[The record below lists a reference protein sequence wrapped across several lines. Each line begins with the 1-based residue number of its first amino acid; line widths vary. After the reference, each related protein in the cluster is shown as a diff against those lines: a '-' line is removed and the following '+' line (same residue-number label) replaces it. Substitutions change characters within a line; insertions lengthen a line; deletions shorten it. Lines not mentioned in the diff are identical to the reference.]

1 MINGSQNGL
10 RAPLFSILAALL
22 LAAVGLAGGAG
33 DKVLT
38 LSGYQGPHQLPQDQG
53 AAGVWQSLLKLR
65 TTASA
70 IHTTAHPD
78 DEHGGVLTY
87 LGRGLGS
94 RTAMMTINRGEG
106 GANAIGPELF
116 DGLGI
121 IRTEELLLS
130 DRYYGLDDQYF
141 SVFADYGYSK
151 TLDEALEKW
160 GKENVMRDFV
170 RVLRINRPLVIVS
183 RFHNSPRDGHGNH
196 QTAGLASYEVFDMAG
211 DPSVFPEQIEQE
223 GLRPWQPL
231 KMYRGGIRAAEGEN
245 WHVRVDAGRYAPH
258 IGQSY
263 RWFASL
269 GLSFQRSQTSG
280 RMREIVGPFYQ
291 YYERMHSR
299 IGGLDKEA
307 GFFDGIDTS
316 LSGIYNLTGET
327 PPEGVNL
334 VLERLKRGVEQA
346 FGAYNV
352 SDPSAVTPA
361 LVNGLKL
368 VREALALAGGTPEA
382 AFLLKIKERQFQDAI
397 NTALGL
403 HLRAAARPIDA
414 VESPSPW
421 AAPPTM
427 GPVVPGQQF
436 AVKVDFANRGSL
448 PIHPRSIRIEAGE
461 GWRVENRD
469 ANPTVL
475 GENDVLSHQLTVT
488 VPERPVYSRPYFFRE
503 SIQESVYQLKDEKYN
518 HMPYRSPAAVA
529 VAEYDVLGQAVSIR
543 ETVRALEANLPYGH
557 EWRELAVLPNVAVN
571 VTPEI
576 RVVPLQRASEP
587 VEVQIELINNDIKGS
602 QGELKLVLPSG
613 WRSTPESISFSFAQA
628 GERSNHTFALTLP
641 TLERR
646 AYRIEAVATVGGR
659 EFRDGYQIIRHRD
672 YETRYLFRSAT
683 ADVRGIDAQ
692 IAPDLSVGYI
702 MGVGD
707 QVPSGTE
714 QLGAEVT
721 LLGQAE
727 LAGGDLSRFDA
738 IVIGTRAYAVR
749 EDLITYNSRLLEFAR
764 NGGNLIVLYQTPEF
778 DPNRWA
784 AYPAE
789 LPQRSEEVSEEDSPV
804 RILAPNHPVFTQ
816 PNRITLA
823 DFDDWVEQRGSKFF
837 SEWSDEYV
845 PLLETYDQGQ
855 PPQHGGCLTAEYGEG
870 YYSYCAYAF
879 HRQLPYGVEGAY
891 RWYANFLSL
900 GK

>member
-1 MINGSQNGL
+1 MINGSRTGL
-10 RAPLFSILAALL
+10 RAPLVSILAVLL
-22 LAAVGLAGGAG
+22 LASVGLAGGAG
-33 DKVLT
+33 DKILT

-53 AAGVWQSLLKLR
+53 AAGVWHRLLKLR

-87 LGRGLGS
+87 LGRGMGA
-94 RTAMMTINRGEG
+94 RTAMLTLNRGEG

-116 DGLGI
+116 DGLGL

-141 SVFADYGYSK
+141 STVADYGYSK
-151 TLDEALEKW
+151 TLEEALQKW
-160 GKENVMRDFV
+160 GRENVLRDVV

-196 QTAGLASYEVFDMAG
+196 QTSGLASYEVFELAG
-211 DPSVFPEQIEQE
+211 DPTVFPEQIEQE

-231 KMYRGGIRAAEGEN
+231 KMYRGGIRADEGEN

-280 RMREIVGPFYQ
+280 RMREIVGPYYQ
-291 YYERMHSR
+291 HYERMHSR
-299 IGGLDKEA
+299 AGGLDKEA

-316 LSGIYNLTGET
+316 LSGIYSLTGET
-327 PPEGVNL
+327 SPEGASL
-334 VLERLKRGVEQA
+334 LLEQLQRSVEQTV
-346 FGAYNV
+346 GAYNV
-352 SDPSAVTPA
+352 NDPSAVVPG
-361 LVNGLKL
+361 LVNGLALTRK
-368 VREALALAGGTPEA
+368 ALAAASGAPEA
-382 AFLLKIKERQFQDAI
+382 AFLLRIKERQFMDAI
-397 NTALGL
+397 NAALGL
-403 HLRAAARPIDA
+403 HLRAAGRPQGVVD
-414 VESPSPW
+414 SPSPW
-421 AAPPTM
+421 APPPMM
-427 GPVVPGQQF
+427 GPVVPGQRF
-436 AVKVDFANRGSL
+436 EVKVDFANRGTI
-448 PIHPRSIRIEAGE
+448 PIHPRTIRIEASE
-461 GWRVENRD
+461 DWRVANRD
-469 ANPTVL
+469 SNPTVL
-475 GENDVLSHQLTVT
+475 GENDVLSHQFTVT
-488 VPERPVYSRPYFFRE
+488 VPESPDHSRPYFYRD
-503 SIQESVYQLKDEKYN
+503 SIQESVYQMADAKYT
-518 HMPYRSPAAVA
+518 HMPFRSPAAVA
-529 VAEYDVLGQAVSIR
+529 VVEYDVLGQAVAIR
-543 ETVRALEANLPYGH
+543 EPVRTLEPNLPYGH
-557 EWRELAVLPNVAVN
+557 EWRELTVLPNVAVN

-576 RVVPLQRASEP
+576 RVVPVQRASDP
-587 VEVQIELINNDIKGS
+587 IRVQVELINNDIAGS
-602 QGELKLVLPSG
+602 RGELRLELPSG
-613 WRSTPESISFSFAQA
+613 WKSSPDSIPFSFAQA
-628 GERSNHTFALTLP
+628 GERSNHAFTLSLP
-641 TLERR
+641 ALERR
-646 AYRIEAVATVGGR
+646 SYRIEAVATAGSR
-659 EFRDGYQIIRHRD
+659 EFRQGYQVIRHRD
-672 YETRYLFRSAT
+672 YETRYLFRNST
-683 ADVRGIDAQ
+683 LDIRGIDAE
-692 IAPDLSVGYI
+692 IAPDLSVGYV

-707 QVPSGTE
+707 QVPAGIE
-714 QLGAEVT
+714 QLGAEVS
-721 LLGQAE
+721 LLGQTD
-727 LAGGDLSRFDA
+727 LASGNLSRFDT

-749 EDLITYNSRLLEFAR
+749 EDLITYNSRLLEYAR

-804 RILAPNHPVFTQ
+804 QILVPDHPVFTQ

-823 DFDDWVEQRGSKFF
+823 DFDHWVEQRGSKFF

-855 PPQHGGCLTAEYGEG
+855 SPQHGGCLTAEYGEG